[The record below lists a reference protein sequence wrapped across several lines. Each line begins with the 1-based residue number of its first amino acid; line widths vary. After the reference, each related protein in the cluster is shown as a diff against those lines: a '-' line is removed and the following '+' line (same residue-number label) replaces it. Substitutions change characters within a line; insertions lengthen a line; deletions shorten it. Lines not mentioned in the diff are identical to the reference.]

1 MSADRGS
8 EKSAIETPATGLGA
22 RVGRDLWPRVV
33 SGVVIA
39 SCATVAIVAGSWL
52 WALLVGGAVGIA
64 GWEWSRIVR
73 GSKLDAAPD
82 AAMVTHITFVVV
94 AVVLA
99 GAGYYKSAATVV
111 LAGGCLMLILTARNQ
126 PVLSAVGVLA
136 TGLPGVALVW
146 LRADPAL
153 GIVAVLYVV
162 SAVAMTDIGAY
173 FSGRLIGGPKLW
185 PRVSPN
191 KTWAGLGGGMIA
203 AALVGAIVANTVSGA
218 ATSHLMLLGALLAV
232 VAQAGDLAESAL
244 KRRFGVKD
252 ASQLIPGHGGVM
264 DRIDGLATASLLA
277 AVWGLCFNIA
287 APAQAVLT
295 W

>member
-1 MSADRGS
+1 MTTSEAPGPERPSA
-8 EKSAIETPATGLGA
+8 SASQGPAGFGA
-22 RVGRDLWPRVV
+22 RVGRDLGPRVI
-33 SGVVIA
+33 SGVFIA
-39 SCATVAIVAGSWL
+39 SVALAAILAGSYI
-52 WALLVGGAVGIA
+52 WAIAVALVVGIA
-64 GWEWSRIVR
+64 AWEWGRIVR
-73 GSKLDAAPD
+73 GGGADPALVSHVVTAVAAVLLTSTGNRGW
-82 AAMVTHITFVVV
+82 ALLLVFV
-94 AVVLA
+94 
-99 GAGYYKSAATVV
+99 GSAE
-111 LAGGCLMLILTARNQ
+111 MLWSSRTRH
-126 PVLSAVGVLA
+126 PVLSAAGVLA
-136 TGLPGVALVW
+136 TGLPAVALVW
-146 LRADPAL
+146 LRDDATF
-153 GIVAVLYVV
+153 GTVAVLFVV
-162 SAVAMTDIGAY
+162 TAVAMTDIGAY

-185 PRVSPN
+185 PRISPN

-277 AVWGLCFNIA
+277 AVWGLCFNSA
-287 APAQAVLT
+287 APAQALLT